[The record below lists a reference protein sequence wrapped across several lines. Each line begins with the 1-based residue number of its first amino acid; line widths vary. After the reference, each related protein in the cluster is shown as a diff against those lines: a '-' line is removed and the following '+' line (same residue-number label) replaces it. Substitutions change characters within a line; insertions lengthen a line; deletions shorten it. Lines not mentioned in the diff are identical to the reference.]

1 MPVEDMRFLGQ
12 RPRTLLLRIITVRRV
27 SAFLIP
33 VPQAQ
38 VPTGK
43 HKEDHVTAVYTAGSI
58 TEEP

>member
-1 MPVEDMRFLGQ
+1 MRFLGQ
-12 RPRTLLLRIITVRRV
+12 RPRTLLLRILTVRGV

-43 HKEDHVTAVYTAGSI
+43 HREDHVTAVYTAGSI